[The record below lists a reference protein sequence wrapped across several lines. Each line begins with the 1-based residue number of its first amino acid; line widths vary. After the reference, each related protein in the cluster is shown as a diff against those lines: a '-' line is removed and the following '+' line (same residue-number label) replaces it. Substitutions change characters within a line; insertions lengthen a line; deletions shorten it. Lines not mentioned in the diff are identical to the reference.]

1 MVCAYM
7 WRSGLGKCSVVK
19 RHGLG
24 KKKAGVADSVLF
36 SKQTFL
42 VLAVQA
48 PRRRGDGGIFL
59 PEPELKKG
67 ASAAASV
74 CLHHL
79 FASCSTPTRRCRGP
93 CTVRETLA
101 QQGRKGACKGGAW
114 EYLGLGPALGL
125 LNVWGGKAPPRGT
138 FAQSHWSWSGCGLK
152 SPSHESWQSWPC
164 VSLNAKSFFCLEGA
178 AGPAK
183 PPSVPALDCTDCRFF
198 FSSALYKIL

>member
-1 MVCAYM
+1 MRNKLQKKQCASVGAMVCAYM

-93 CTVRETLA
+93 RTVRETLA
-101 QQGRKGACKGGAW
+101 QQARKGARKGGAW
-114 EYLGLGPALGL
+114 EYLGLGPAL
-125 LNVWGGKAPPRGT
+125 
-138 FAQSHWSWSGCGLK
+138 
-152 SPSHESWQSWPC
+152 
-164 VSLNAKSFFCLEGA
+164 VSLDSSMLEARRQSTA
-178 AGPAK
+178 ARHLRTK
-183 PPSVPALDCTDCRFF
+183 PLELERSRPQIAI
-198 FSSALYKIL
+198 A

>member
-1 MVCAYM
+1 M
-7 WRSGLGKCSVVK
+7 
-19 RHGLG
+19 G
-24 KKKAGVADSVLF
+24 KKKAADSALF
-36 SKQTFL
+36 SKQHFL

-59 PEPELKKG
+59 PGPELKKG

-93 CTVRETLA
+93 RTVRETLA

-125 LNVWGGKAPPRGT
+125 LNV
-138 FAQSHWSWSGCGLK
+138 
-152 SPSHESWQSWPC
+152 
-164 VSLNAKSFFCLEGA
+164 
-178 AGPAK
+178 
-183 PPSVPALDCTDCRFF
+183 
-198 FSSALYKIL
+198 

>member
-1 MVCAYM
+1 M

-93 CTVRETLA
+93 RTVRETLA
-101 QQGRKGACKGGAW
+101 HQGRKGARKGGAW
-114 EYLGLGPALGL
+114 EYLGLGPSLVSLDSSMFGAAKHRRAAPSHKAAGAGAVAASNRHRMNHDSLGL
-125 LNVWGGKAPPRGT
+125 VFL
-138 FAQSHWSWSGCGLK
+138 
-152 SPSHESWQSWPC
+152 
-164 VSLNAKSFFCLEGA
+164 
-178 AGPAK
+178 
-183 PPSVPALDCTDCRFF
+183 
-198 FSSALYKIL
+198 